1 MVATARPF
9 HCVQLR
15 YNCQEG
21 RNEIFAELRATELL
35 FHLKFNNFNCDL
47 QIFAESE
54 DGNISVDFKII
65 KA

>member
-9 HCVQLR
+9 DCVQLR

-35 FHLKFNNFNCDL
+35 FYLKINYFNCDL
-47 QIFAESE
+47 QIYAA
-54 DGNISVDFKII
+54 DT
-65 KA
+65 